1 MAEKKTKNVLEAMQ
15 AKAEQKFFEA
25 VAKASGNNVTNAEE
39 LIDNIDALAETKQVD
54 GVDKLFLPLE
64 WKKELFRLA
73 YPDGMIQTE
82 VTWVGQKFATAVARV
97 YNNDSLL
104 SEGQAC
110 QAVSLVP
117 AFSSVDAQISQC
129 ESIARGR
136 AESKAL
142 YNAGIASWIRG
153 DIENTD
159 RVDEDKPAPEPVDK
173 TAEIAKI
180 IEIKKEPETEEI
192 PFEEIVEKDPRAV
205 VVHGGKVDGKTIG
218 ELEVENPALLFKMLN
233 KHLDEK
239 SSYHMNDELL
249 GAIMTVGKDRVADE
263 KYVALMKENGV
274 NPEVF
279 AA

>member
-1 MAEKKTKNVLEAMQ
+1 MAEKKAKTVLEAMQ
-15 AKAEQKFFEA
+15 AKAEKKFFEA
-25 VAKASGNNVTNAEE
+25 VSKASGNNVTNAEE
-39 LIDNIDALAETKQVD
+39 LIENIDALAETKQVD

-97 YNNDSLL
+97 YANDSLL

-173 TAEIAKI
+173 TAEIAKA
-180 IEIKKEPETEEI
+180 IEVKDEAAEEI
-192 PFEEIVEKDPRAV
+192 PFEDV
-205 VVHGGKVDGKTIG
+205 VNETKRTTMIHGGKYDGKTIG
-218 ELEVENPALLFKMLN
+218 DLEVENPALLFKMLN
-233 KHLDEK
+233 KHLDES
-239 SSYHMNDELL
+239 SSYHMSDELFD
-249 GAIMTVGKDRVADE
+249 AIMEVGRDHVADAAFIE
-263 KYVALMKENGV
+263 IMKAEGV
-274 NPEVF
+274 GPEIF
-279 AA
+279 TE